1 MKHLLTVLICFT
13 LFCCFTGC
21 HLGKQ
26 NKDVVDENFYCK
38 VIDGSNIAI
47 GNVKTYPRDGA
58 VFFLKEFKII
68 RFQNW
73 FCIWYGFWR

>member
-1 MKHLLTVLICFT
+1 MKHLLIVLICFT

-38 VIDGSNIAI
+38 VTLCSTTKLNRRGRLR
-47 GNVKTYPRDGA
+47 T
-58 VFFLKEFKII
+58 
-68 RFQNW
+68 
-73 FCIWYGFWR
+73 

>member
-38 VIDGSNIAI
+38 VIDGKFRYHA
-47 GNVKTYPRDGA
+47 
-58 VFFLKEFKII
+58 
-68 RFQNW
+68 FQNMH
-73 FCIWYGFWR
+73 

>member
-1 MKHLLTVLICFT
+1 MKHLLIVLICFT

-47 GNVKTYPRDGA
+47 GNVKT
-58 VFFLKEFKII
+58 
-68 RFQNW
+68 
-73 FCIWYGFWR
+73 